1 MSATLPYASLVAALA
16 VLALPVAS
24 ARGAAAPAWEFH
36 AMDTA
41 FQRAPLTAAEQFDLV
56 KELGYAGVAWHQ
68 QPAAQLRGVLDE
80 LRKRQLRMAAIYCA
94 AKVTPEGG
102 ISWSDDL
109 PALFEVLADHKT
121 IIWLHIG
128 GRGPAFANL
137 SADTPAVAEL
147 RKLADKAA
155 QAGLKIAIYP
165 HVGEWTARFAD
176 AVTLAEAV
184 NHPAF
189 GVSFNLCHA
198 LAMGEEKN
206 IPDLL
211 QRASPRLF
219 IVTINGADSGVTG
232 GNWARLIQTLD
243 KGTYDV
249 SLVLK
254 KLAEIGFAG
263 PVAFQGYGIKG
274 DARSILAPTMQA
286 WKDLVSRMSR

>member
-1 MSATLPYASLVAALA
+1 MPSLTAAVAVA
-16 VLALPVAS
+16 VVACIALPL
-24 ARGAAAPAWEFH
+24 ARAGQTPAEWEFH

-41 FQRAPLTAAEQFDLV
+41 FQRPPLTMAQQFDLV
-56 KELGYAGVAWHQ
+56 RQTGYAGVAWHQ
-68 QPAAQLRGVLDE
+68 QPAAQLAGVLEE
-80 LRKRQLRMAAIYCA
+80 LRKRDLRMAAIYCA
-94 AKVTPEGG
+94 AKVTPEGD

-109 PALFEVLADHKT
+109 PALMEALRRHKT
-121 IIWLHIG
+121 IVWLHIG
-128 GRGPAFANL
+128 GRGPAFSGL
-137 SADTPAVAEL
+137 TADTPAVMKL
-147 RKLADKAA
+147 RKLADTAA
-155 QAGLKIAIYP
+155 AAGLQIAIYP

-211 QRASPRLF
+211 KRAAPRLF

-243 KGTYDV
+243 KGSYDV
-249 SLVLK
+249 LLVLRT
-254 KLAEIGFAG
+254 LREAGFAG

-274 DARSILAPTMQA
+274 DAASILEPTMKA
-286 WKDLVSRMSR
+286 WKELLARLAR